1 MEISSYNEATVLLKE
16 IDAVKKELE
25 RLNNQ
30 DFNSG
35 IIVFK
40 NYDEEERKEF
50 DYEFDLPEDM
60 VKIMFNTLVNY
71 YKSMLSKLEYKFK
84 KL

>member
-40 NYDEEERKEF
+40 EYDEEERREF

-60 VKIMFNTLVNY
+60 VKIMFNTLVSY